1 VLAPGVPHEQISSL
15 IMEELNRQYNGAL
28 DLALKMFNSQYERK
42 FFNQLIASQLD
53 IDRLDYLNRD
63 SFFTGVSEGKIGS
76 ERIIKLLT
84 VVNNEIIVE
93 EKGIYSIENFLSAR
107 RLMYWQVYLHK
118 TTIGVEKMLIQ
129 LVSRM
134 RHLIQNGAELHFSP
148 ELNSFLSG
156 QFSEEDFKRDKN
168 LLAAYL
174 SLDDYDILYAVKQ
187 GLHSGDNVLKQL
199 GEMLL
204 ERKLFKVKLQ
214 ESPFN
219 VGEITSLKEKVSA
232 QLKVNMEEAGFFVSS
247 GEISNAAYLIGGK
260 KIKVLKKSGEI
271 VDVAVASDL
280 PNIKAMRKI
289 VKKFYLS
296 WPKILTL

>member
-1 VLAPGVPHEQISSL
+1 LETTVKILKYSVLTKLSCCFLFSYYTH
-15 IMEELNRQYNGAL
+15 
-28 DLALKMFNSQYERK
+28 
-42 FFNQLIASQLD
+42 SQLL
-53 IDRLDYLNRD
+53 ILLRNL
-63 SFFTGVSEGKIGS
+63 S
-76 ERIIKLLT
+76 KLLT